1 MNEYEYIA
9 LAGIL
14 GSCLIGSLFALWFS
28 LFHGRKSKEKGAE
41 NAEDKRGK
49 K

>member
-1 MNEYEYIA
+1 MTEYEYIA

-28 LFHGRKSKEKGAE
+28 LFHKPKNIEKGDE

-49 K
+49 E